1 MGVDLKKEIKLS
13 DLFRRGPKEPS
24 AGEEPK
30 AEKPERPR
38 KRLFERKTKEPKEP
52 KAPRAPREEAAEKA
66 GPALPA
72 VPLMRAF
79 NLLPGEEAREK
90 RSTLPAAHILVALV
104 GLLVFAGLGGGY
116 ILLNAGV
123 AQGTS
128 ERDDLRAQ
136 LAALEVPPEPTPKKG
151 ENALAGE
158 SAPRTAALSAAL
170 TDRVAWD
177 RILREFALVLPD
189 DVWLTSLSAAT
200 SNGTTPDGQPAAG
213 GAASFTISG
222 FADTQASVARL
233 LSRLAVVPELSEVK
247 LQSSTQNDDGTAFAF
262 AIIATVSP
270 QGEPL

>member
-24 AGEEPK
+24 AEEEPK

-38 KRLFERKTKEPKEP
+38 KRLLERKPKEP
-52 KAPRAPREEAAEKA
+52 KAPRAPKEKA
-66 GPALPA
+66 PEKAAPALPV

-79 NLLPGEEAREK
+79 NLLPGEETREK

-104 GLLVFAGLGGGY
+104 GLLVFAGLAGGY

-123 AQGTS
+123 AQGTG
-128 ERDDLRAQ
+128 ERDDLRAE
-136 LAALEVPPEPTPKKG
+136 LAALEVPSEPTPKKD
-151 ENALAGE
+151 EDALAGE

-177 RILREFALVLPD
+177 RILREFALVLPE

-200 SNGTTPDGQPAAG
+200 SNATTAEGQAAAAG
-213 GAASFTISG
+213 ADSFTIGG
-222 FADTQASVARL
+222 FAKTQASVARL
-233 LSRLAVVPELSEVK
+233 LSRLAVVPELSEVN
-247 LQSSTQNDDGTAFAF
+247 LESSTQTDTRTAYAF
-262 AIIATVSP
+262 VIIATVSP
-270 QGEPL
+270 QGEEL

>member
-13 DLFRRGPKEPS
+13 DLFRRRPKEPRDV
-24 AGEEPK
+24 EEPK
-30 AEKPERPR
+30 PEKPAGSR
-38 KRLFERKTKEPKEP
+38 KRLFERKPKEP
-52 KAPRAPREEAAEKA
+52 KAAKTPSAPKEKA
-66 GPALPA
+66 GPPLPA

-79 NLLPGEEAREK
+79 NLLPGEEAAEK
-90 RSTLPAAHILVALV
+90 RSTLPAAHIAVALV

-116 ILLNAGV
+116 ILLNARV
-123 AQGTS
+123 AQGTG

-136 LAALEVPPEPTPKKG
+136 LAALEVPPEPTPKKD

-177 RILREFALVLPD
+177 RILREFALVLPE

-200 SNGTTPDGQPAAG
+200 SNGTTAEGQSAAAEG
-213 GAASFTISG
+213 DSFTIGG

-233 LSRLAVVPELSEVK
+233 LSRLAVVPELTEVK
-247 LQSSTQNDDGTAFAF
+247 LQSSTQTESRTAFAF
-262 AIIATVSP
+262 TIIATVSP
-270 QGEPL
+270 QGESL